1 MPTNQKRFPLPL
13 SLRLKVLVVDDE
25 RIQRMR
31 IAELVRQCA
40 CDVLEA
46 ASGEAAIAICQ
57 QEKVDLVL
65 MDAVM
70 PGINGFDAAASI
82 KERITER
89 WLPIIFLSGLDEK
102 AARESW
108 MDVGDDFLT
117 KPVDA
122 QLLKARLGSMGMAL
136 AHDAHTR
143 QMSRELA
150 NEQRLARHM
159 MERIS
164 FQHQADRF
172 DWIETR
178 EAAAADSSGD
188 CVVAE
193 GDNGNFFIFI
203 ADAMGHGLSAAITL
217 IPAITVFRAMA
228 LKGFAPHRI
237 AREINLKL
245 RGMLP
250 RERFISAAI
259 VQVNRLQQT
268 MAVWNGGLPALA
280 LLRSDGSSSSTFES
294 TAPPL
299 GILEDSR
306 FQSESTLAHWN
317 DGDLMLLWTDGF
329 TEAFGDNPTRM
340 RQTFE
345 AQLRSTGSRGF
356 TEALWQAWNAH
367 PSSDDA
373 SLVVTRLCPL
383 GAAQPAPVPAPGTTQ
398 AQVVARITLVPAQ
411 MKNSLGADSVLAA
424 IANLGLEVLSADA
437 LVVVIVSE
445 LLANAV
451 DHGLLGLDSA
461 MKTRGTE
468 GFNEYYRLRSERL
481 ARLQHGQV
489 EVEIR
494 ATAQPQTYEI
504 DVKDSGK
511 GFDIRNHTQNALSG
525 MPQSGGGRGLQLL
538 RSLCQRLTYLD
549 GGTRA
554 IATVCLSAPDRKL

>member
-1 MPTNQKRFPLPL
+1 MKTNPPTL

-46 ASGEAAIAICQ
+46 ASGEAAIALAAQ
-57 QEKVDLVL
+57 QKVDIVL
-65 MDAVM
+65 MDALM
-70 PGINGFDAAASI
+70 PGISGFDAAAAI
-82 KERITER
+82 KAQTSDR

-102 AARESW
+102 TSRESW

-122 QLLKARLGSMGMAL
+122 QLLKARLGSMRMAI

-143 QMSRELA
+143 QMATELA
-150 NEQRLARHM
+150 NEQTLARHM

-172 DWIETR
+172 DWIQTR

-188 CVVAE
+188 CIVAE
-193 GDNGNFFIFI
+193 GDQGNYSVLI

-245 RGMLP
+245 RSMLP

-259 VQVNRLQQT
+259 VQVNRAQQSIL
-268 MAVWNGGLPALA
+268 VWNGGLPALM
-280 LLRSDGSSSSTFES
+280 LLRQEGGAPLRFDSS
-294 TAPPL
+294 APPL
-299 GILEDSR
+299 GILDDGR
-306 FQSESTLAHWN
+306 FQSESSLAHWH
-317 DGDLMLLWTDGF
+317 DGDVLMMWTDGF
-329 TEAFGDNPTRM
+329 TEAFGDDSV
-340 RQTFE
+340 
-345 AQLRSTGSRGF
+345 QLCQRLESNWQSRSALQLTQ
-356 TEALWQAWNAH
+356 ALWQDWTSH
-367 PSSDDA
+367 PSTDDA
-373 SLVVTRLCPL
+373 SLVVAQLCAQGRQQAPL
-383 GAAQPAPVPAPGTTQ
+383 LAPSETQ
-398 AQVVARITLVPAQ
+398 SPQVVARITLVPAQ
-411 MKNSLGADSVLAA
+411 MKSGLGADSVLAA
-424 IANLGLEVLSADA
+424 MAHLGLEALSADA

-461 MKTRGTE
+461 LKKRGAE
-468 GFNEYYRLRSERL
+468 GFDEFYRLRSDRL
-481 ARLQHGQV
+481 MRLDHGQV
-489 EVEIR
+489 DVEIR
-494 ATAQPQTYEI
+494 STARPRTYDI
-504 DVKDSGK
+504 DVKDTGK
-511 GFDIRNHTQNALSG
+511 GFDIRGHADSAIAAI
-525 MPQSGGGRGLQLL
+525 PESGGGRGLHLM
-538 RSLCQRLTYLD
+538 RKLCERLVYLE

-554 IATVCLSAPDRKL
+554 VATVCLSSAERQ